1 MSTDFC
7 FHIEVTF
14 MFLWQLI
21 LYTGNIAMK
30 VNEHEFI
37 VFYSDEIEVQT
48 HVTFYF
54 RKVCLRLTSAFS
66 KHQWHQWSNEDRA
79 VCLYL
84 SDVLNVWVSVLWS
97 G

>member
-14 MFLWQLI
+14 MFLWQLF

-37 VFYSDEIEVQT
+37 VFYSDEIEYRPMWHFIFESLSETDISIQQAP
-48 HVTFYF
+48 VT
-54 RKVCLRLTSAFS
+54 
-66 KHQWHQWSNEDRA
+66 
-79 VCLYL
+79 
-84 SDVLNVWVSVLWS
+84 SVE
-97 G
+97 